1 MIRTLPMTDGE
12 PTTETLRVIQLERE
26 QAERERAQQATTPG
40 DERAAARR
48 ADKAAYL
55 REKLEE
61 QAAHPDDPG

>member
-1 MIRTLPMTDGE
+1 MMWSDGMPDGE

-26 QAERERAQQATTPG
+26 QAERERAQRAAAPG
-40 DERAAARR
+40 DERAAVRR